1 MDCNNAIDFIPDLD
15 DCTQQLKENPPD
27 LREDIR
33 QEHETW
39 LAELEGL
46 AVEALASGIWEP
58 VYSHIAS
65 FPDTPDVDD
74 GIADPIAM
82 LTEVTRLKTEASADS
97 LSGSSA
103 DTQTTEVNE
112 SIGVTQ

>member
-1 MDCNNAIDFIPDLD
+1 
-15 DCTQQLKENPPD
+15 
-27 LREDIR
+27 
-33 QEHETW
+33 
-39 LAELEGL
+39 
-46 AVEALASGIWEP
+46 VEALASGIWGACLQP
-58 VYSHIAS
+58 HRLV
-65 FPDTPDVDD
+65 PDAPDVDD

-82 LTEVTRLKTEASADS
+82 ITEVTRLKAEASADS